1 MSLNN
6 WNKSGCFQVNK
17 LLLIQNDESFFFW
30 KKSIPMLAENAIL
43 IKTNAPADMLIFG
56 TQVKR

>member
-1 MSLNN
+1 MMNL
-6 WNKSGCFQVNK
+6 
-17 LLLIQNDESFFFW
+17 FFLEE
-30 KKSIPMLAENAIL
+30 IHTPMLAENAIL